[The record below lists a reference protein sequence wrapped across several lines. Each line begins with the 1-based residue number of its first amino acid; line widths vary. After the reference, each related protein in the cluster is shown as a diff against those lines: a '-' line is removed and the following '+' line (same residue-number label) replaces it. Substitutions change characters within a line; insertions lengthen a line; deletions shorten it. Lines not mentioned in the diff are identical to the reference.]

1 MNGLQKAT
9 AGVEVLE
16 FGRELQI
23 SSAQE

>member
-9 AGVEVLE
+9 AGVEALE

>member
-9 AGVEVLE
+9 AGVEALE
-16 FGRELQI
+16 FGRELQL